1 MPLDA
6 VCLKGVVQEL
16 KPQLE
21 NLRLEKIQQPARDLV
36 LLTFRGNRRLLLC
49 AGANQ
54 SRIHLTALQREN
66 PAAPPMFCMLLRKHL
81 SGGALLSMEQPGL
94 ERVVILTFRVMDEL
108 GISGQRQLVL
118 ECMGRRSARHR

>member
-66 PAAPPMFCMLLRKHL
+66 PAAAAVDSLHCKFL
-81 SGGALLSMEQPGL
+81 QP
-94 ERVVILTFRVMDEL
+94 F
-108 GISGQRQLVL
+108 
-118 ECMGRRSARHR
+118 RRSDDIGH